1 MTLPF
6 SGSADRNKQSIG
18 DALEPWF
25 ARASTV
31 VEIGSG
37 TGQHAVY
44 FSARFA
50 SLKWCPT
57 DRRENLAA
65 IQQRIDEASASNI
78 ASVVELDVGGATPL
92 PAGPFDMAYSANTAH
107 IMSEVEV
114 EQMFA
119 VVSGLLG
126 IDGVFALYG
135 PFHYSGEHI
144 AESNREFD
152 RMLRQQAPHM
162 GVRDKHR
169 LDDFARAAG
178 LHSLEDIEMPSN
190 NRLVLW
196 QRG

>member
-6 SGSADRNKQSIG
+6 SSSADRNKQSIG
-18 DALEPWF
+18 DALEHWF
-25 ARASTV
+25 ERASTV

-78 ASVVELDVGGATPL
+78 ASVIELDVADGRQL

-107 IMSEVEV
+107 IMSEAEV
-114 EQMFA
+114 EQMF
-119 VVSGLLG
+119 VVVGGLLG
-126 IDGVFALYG
+126 IDGIFALYG
-135 PFHYSGEHI
+135 PFHYGGEHT

-152 RMLRQQAPHM
+152 RMLRQQAAHM

-178 LHSLEDIEMPSN
+178 LRSLEDIEMPSN